1 MKQKFSPQS
10 KTDPSALIRLR
21 DSIYVV
27 DLLVAATGWLDLF
40 DWLSGNP
47 SDTEQVCK
55 GLQIERRPADVMLT
69 LFAAMGLIR
78 RKNGKHYLTETAK
91 EYLTAGSPFSLKP
104 YFETI
109 KGRLA
114 SENMLKVLRTG
125 EPAGWGSSR
134 DEKEWVLAMEKPDVA
149 DSFTAAMNSRGA
161 ILAPALAR
169 KLDCTGHKSLL
180 DIAGGSGIYAC
191 TVASAYPRMKTAVF
205 EKPPVDRVAERYISS
220 RGMTNRV
227 SVIAGD
233 MFDKLP
239 SGYDIHL
246 FSNVLHDWGEAN
258 VRKLLA
264 KSFRALP
271 AGGMI
276 VIHDAHI
283 NEDKTGPLPV
293 AEFSVL
299 IMYTTEGK
307 CYSIAEMREFLEGAG
322 FVDMR
327 YEPTAAH
334 WSIITACNPGSTPLH
349 ASKKLKHAG
358 KLE

>member
-1 MKQKFSPQS
+1 MKQEFSPLP
-10 KTDPSALIRLR
+10 KTNPSALIRLR

-27 DLLVAATGWLDLF
+27 DLLVAAMGWLDLF

-47 SDTEQVCK
+47 ADTQQICT
-55 GLQIERRPADVMLT
+55 GLQIHRRPADVMLT
-69 LFAAMGLIR
+69 LFTAMGFIR
-78 RKNGKHYLTETAK
+78 RKNGKHCLTETAK
-91 EYLTAGSPFSLKP
+91 EYLAASSPFSLKP
-104 YFETI
+104 YFDTI

-114 SENMLKVLRTG
+114 SENMLRVLRTG
-125 EPAGWGSSR
+125 EPAGWSSGR
-134 DEKEWVLAMEKPDVA
+134 DEKEWVLAMEKPEVA

-161 ILAPALAR
+161 SLAPALAQ
-169 KLDCTGHKSLL
+169 KLDCTGRKLLL

-191 TVASAYPRMKTAVF
+191 TVASMYAHIKASVF
-205 EKPPVDRVAERYISS
+205 EKPPVDRVAERYISG
-220 RGMTNRV
+220 RGMANRV

-258 VRKLLA
+258 VRKLLDQ
-264 KSFRALP
+264 SFKALP
-271 AGGMI
+271 AGGM
-276 VIHDAHI
+276 VAIHDAHI

-307 CYSIAEMREFLEGAG
+307 CYSIAEMRKFLEGAG
-322 FVDMR
+322 FIDMR
-327 YEPTAAH
+327 YLPTMAH
-334 WSIITACNPGSTPLH
+334 WSLITASKPASTPLH
-349 ASKKLKHAG
+349 ASKKLKYAG